1 MKAPK
6 VGDRVQA
13 TAAAAMGKKLATQRY
28 GANAKAKKLSGE
40 IIASEGSRRGRKW
53 RVRWDDDKIGE
64 SVHSSRVLENAE
76 SVEDIE
82 DDVVMDER
90 DSDEELPLE
99 ELAEAEP
106 EMEEGRE
113 PTSIDRDP
121 LVVKG
126 IIWTIVDNLVDIHY
140 IPKQRAHVLW
150 NRTQQLDSESNR
162 REVDYFL
169 WSFPDKAV
177 AEILE
182 CTTNSML
189 KSKPSS
195 IPVSRGELFKLLG
208 FLLALTRTHSKRR
221 DLFSVSDGLF
231 PAPKFGDRF
240 GIHQHR
246 VDELL
251 QHISFGKVV
260 DGDPAHGILCF
271 IDHFNKCREDSY
283 FPSWSI
289 CVDESMSA
297 WRGKDGNFCSDGM
310 PHVTK
315 IARKPKGVGAE
326 LKDAADSETNIII
339 RLELQEGA
347 ERMAAKKFT
356 DICQSK
362 GTAQTLRLTEPWHH
376 SGRTV
381 NGDSAFAS
389 VQTAVELKRHGMFF
403 KGMVK
408 TAHSGFPKTYL
419 DTVEYPE
426 RGDWITLAAT
436 VQGHCIFATGW
447 GDMTRKNL
455 VHTDGV
461 SGEGTPHGKRR
472 WRECDDAL
480 GTEVVIRYTK
490 RPKVVEDYFDCA
502 KVIDIANHMR
512 QGGLALEQAWKTQKW
527 EHRLF
532 STLLGMI
539 ETDAYCAWRHFHP
552 DGANDEHADFTEELA
567 QQLLTNTIDNV
578 GTETRRSVSLENT
591 ILDVHADETLAHD
604 IVLLTEHP
612 KYARNKKTATGA
624 SKKALFRCHVCRNM
638 ATMYCKTCTM
648 RIPHN
653 TREMVIAVCSIT
665 SARKSRCINYHFMHG
680 ASI

>member
-40 IIASEGSRRGRKW
+40 IIASEGSGRGRKW

-113 PTSIDRDP
+113 PTSMDRDP

-126 IIWTIVDNLVDIHY
+126 IKWTIVDNLVDIRY
-140 IPKQRAHVLW
+140 IPKQRAHILW

-162 REVDYFL
+162 SEVDYFL

-362 GTAQTLRLTEPWHH
+362 GTAQTLRLTEPCMLAPFW
-376 SGRTV
+376 SYSQWGFCICFSSDCCGAQKAWYV
-381 NGDSAFAS
+381 F
-389 VQTAVELKRHGMFF
+389 QRHGKNRTF
-403 KGMVK
+403 
-408 TAHSGFPKTYL
+408 
-419 DTVEYPE
+419 
-426 RGDWITLAAT
+426 WIS
-436 VQGHCIFATGW
+436 
-447 GDMTRKNL
+447 K
-455 VHTDGV
+455 
-461 SGEGTPHGKRR
+461 
-472 WRECDDAL
+472 
-480 GTEVVIRYTK
+480 
-490 RPKVVEDYFDCA
+490 
-502 KVIDIANHMR
+502 DI
-512 QGGLALEQAWKTQKW
+512 
-527 EHRLF
+527 
-532 STLLGMI
+532 
-539 ETDAYCAWRHFHP
+539 P
-552 DGANDEHADFTEELA
+552 
-567 QQLLTNTIDNV
+567 
-578 GTETRRSVSLENT
+578 
-591 ILDVHADETLAHD
+591 
-604 IVLLTEHP
+604 
-612 KYARNKKTATGA
+612 
-624 SKKALFRCHVCRNM
+624 
-638 ATMYCKTCTM
+638 
-648 RIPHN
+648 
-653 TREMVIAVCSIT
+653 
-665 SARKSRCINYHFMHG
+665 
-680 ASI
+680 